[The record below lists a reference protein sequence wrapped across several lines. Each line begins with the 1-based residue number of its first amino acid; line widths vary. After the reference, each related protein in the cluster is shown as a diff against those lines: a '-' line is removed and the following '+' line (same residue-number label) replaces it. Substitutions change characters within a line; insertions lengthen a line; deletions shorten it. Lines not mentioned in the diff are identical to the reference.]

1 MSWHQTRVHSARFAC
16 VAVSGMVTVLVLSLI
31 PAGAHAEPSPQ
42 KAPAAQSS
50 EQLIRATIDVV
61 FALLRDP
68 VLKKDSKQR
77 MHKLREAVDRAFD
90 WDAMAQSS
98 LGPPWRKLDDKQRKE
113 FVSVFKELL
122 AQEYMDDIDRF
133 QGTEKVQVK
142 GRDKSGELD
151 IVKTTLITA
160 SREQVPMDYT
170 LQQAGSRWMVVDLAV
185 EGVSLV
191 NHYRQTFSRFLAN
204 KSFSDLMQ
212 QLKRKLGIHD

>member
-1 MSWHQTRVHSARFAC
+1 MSWHVRIGRFGFA
-16 VAVSGMVTVLVLSLI
+16 AVSGMVLALVLSLV
-31 PAGAHAEPSPQ
+31 PGALHAEP
-42 KAPAAQSS
+42 AQSS

-77 MHKLREAVDRAFD
+77 MLKLRETVDRAFD

-133 QGTEKVQVK
+133 QGTEQVQVK
-142 GRDKSGELD
+142 GRDQRGELD
-151 IVKTTLITA
+151 VVKTLLITA

-170 LQQAGSRWMVVDLAV
+170 LQKAGTRWMVVDLSV

-204 KSFSDLMQ
+204 KQFPDLMQ
-212 QLKRKLGIHD
+212 QLKRKLGIHE

>member
-1 MSWHQTRVHSARFAC
+1 MAWHETRVRSRRSAGA
-16 VAVSGMVTVLVLSLI
+16 AVSGMVLALALSFV
-31 PAGAHAEPSPQ
+31 PAGAHAEPGAQ
-42 KAPAAQSS
+42 KDSAAQSS
-50 EQLIRATIDVV
+50 GQLIRETINVV

-68 VLKKDSKQR
+68 VLKQDTKQR
-77 MHKLREAVDRAFD
+77 MRKLREAVDRAFD
-90 WDAMAQSS
+90 WEAMAQSS
-98 LGPPWRKLDDKQRKE
+98 LGPSWRKLDDKQRKE

-133 QGTEKVQVK
+133 QGTEQVQVK
-142 GRDKSGELD
+142 GRDKSGELE

-170 LQQAGSRWMVVDLAV
+170 LQQAGPRWMVIDLSV

-204 KSFSDLMQ
+204 KPFADLMQ
-212 QLKRKLGIHD
+212 QLKRKLGIHE

>member
-1 MSWHQTRVHSARFAC
+1 MIWHAMRRCA
-16 VAVSGMVTVLVLSLI
+16 AVSGMVLALVLSLV
-31 PAGAHAEPSPQ
+31 PVGVRAEPAPQ
-42 KAPAAQSS
+42 KDPSAQSS
-50 EQLIRATIDVV
+50 EQLIRQTIDVV

-68 VLKKDSKQR
+68 ALKKDSKQR
-77 MHKLREAVDRAFD
+77 MLKLREAVDRAFD

-133 QGTEKVQVK
+133 QGTEQVQVK
-142 GRDKSGELD
+142 GRDKSGELE
-151 IVKTTLITA
+151 IVKTQLITA

-170 LQQAGSRWMVVDLAV
+170 LQKAGPRWMVVDLAV

-204 KSFSDLMQ
+204 KQFPDLMQ
-212 QLKRKLGIHD
+212 QLKRKLGIHE